1 MWVGR
6 LSHRQRLPMMEFP
19 VHRAH
24 ALAHHFNSLVRSLPA
39 RERLLLAHSATAQAL
54 TLHAPASGPAS
65 PLASVLFPLSGFVS
79 LVVKL
84 DDAPGL
90 EVSMVGNEGMVGV
103 ALALGTKSMPW
114 HIVVQGEGDAIGFS
128 ARVFGQLLPQC
139 PTLRQRLDR
148 YAYVLLA
155 QTATQCA
162 CNRFHS
168 VHQRLARWLLMSQ
181 DRAHS
186 DQFSMT
192 QEFLAYMLGV
202 RRVSITQA
210 ASRLQ
215 GVGLIRYHRGA
226 IEILDRVG
234 LEQAACSCYQKSQ
247 DVYADA
253 FVGLKAV

>member
-1 MWVGR
+1 
-6 LSHRQRLPMMEFP
+6 MMEFP

-103 ALALGTKSMPW
+103 ALALGAKSMPW

-215 GVGLIRYHRGA
+215 GASLIRYHRGA